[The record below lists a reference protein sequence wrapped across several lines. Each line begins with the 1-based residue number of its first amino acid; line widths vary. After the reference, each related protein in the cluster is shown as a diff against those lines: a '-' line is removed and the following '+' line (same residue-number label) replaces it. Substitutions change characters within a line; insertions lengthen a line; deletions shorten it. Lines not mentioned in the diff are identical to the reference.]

1 MRQSRPFPVFPTL
14 LVLFSALAVLLVA
27 AAAQEVPKKDL
38 HLLQEIPVR
47 LPPSTSPLAG
57 VPQCDNNGS
66 LYFRAS
72 QNGSSSPQ
80 QTPVVEVSSTGFPS
94 QTFSLNVVPGYDLS
108 TTASVSDFVVTGDGQ
123 VYLLASKFSIDG
135 PDPELDLIRFSSGAR
150 YLSTLKLSHFFL
162 ARKLAILSGGSYFLL
177 ALDRD
182 IYLARESRK
191 FAESSF
197 VYPVGV
203 FFDPKGKLLR
213 EIALPGTTPPP
224 PAANAGGQPARP
236 DPAFVAAAYDGTIY
250 VTRRKRGLAVYVI
263 TDSGATVDSVTVTA
277 PFPHAV
283 VMGIA
288 PDGPGKFV
296 IEFARS
302 TDGATIDI
310 SHAVFSVIDAD
321 SGIRLTDYQATP
333 ETTGILGCP
342 TPVGFELLSR
352 QPGGKLAIRF
362 VSGKSP
368 EDATKSSSNP

>member
-1 MRQSRPFPVFPTL
+1 MRQSRPFPVFPAF

-27 AAAQEVPKKDL
+27 APAQDVPKKDL
-38 HLLQEIPVR
+38 RLLQEIPVR
-47 LPPSTSPLAG
+47 LPPSTTPLAS
-57 VPQCDNNGS
+57 VAQCDNNGA

-72 QNGSSSPQ
+72 QNGASSPQ
-80 QTPVVEVSSTGFPS
+80 QSPVVEVSSTGFPS
-94 QTFSLNVVPGYDLS
+94 QTFTLNVVPGYDLS
-108 TTASVSDFVVTGDGQ
+108 TTATVSDFVVTGDGQ
-123 VYLLASKFSIDG
+123 VYLLASKFAIDG

-150 YLSTLKLSHFFL
+150 YLSTLRLSHFFL
-162 ARKLAILSGGSYFLL
+162 ARKLAMLPGGSYFLL

-182 IYLARESRK
+182 IYLARQSRK
-191 FAESSF
+191 FAESAF

-203 FFDPKGKLLR
+203 FFDAKGKLLR
-213 EIALPGTTPPP
+213 EIALPGTAPPP
-224 PAANAGGQPARP
+224 PAAHAGGQPARP

-250 VTRRKRGLAVYVI
+250 VTRRKRGLAVFVI

-288 PDGPGKFV
+288 PDGPRKFV
-296 IEFARS
+296 MEFARS
-302 TDGATIDI
+302 TEGANVDLST
-310 SHAVFSVIDAD
+310 AVFSVIDAE

-333 ETTGILGCP
+333 ETSGILGCP

-368 EDATKSSSNP
+368 EAGTKPRPNP